1 MLLATTP
8 SFPLHACHFYIPQSV
23 FHLYKSLFLL
33 REKHLEELQLV
44 HHTKE
49 FPNLL
54 RKNQNQTDKK
64 GMNIEI
70 VLAESFSRE
79 IWQCIYCGLW
89 NNLWDLWPELF
100 NRPSVS
106 FAFRAVWFME
116 YELEL
121 YVKSYLC
128 VPLGVS
134 MICICVFVCGFILTA
149 AHCSLWF
156 SAQRCSEVGER
167 SDSHTLTLTAYTF
180 LELNTSVIYL

>member
-33 REKHLEELQLV
+33 REKHLEKLQLV

-70 VLAESFSRE
+70 VLAETCCSLFDSSRHF
-79 IWQCIYCGLW
+79 IIKGKSDHAYIVDSGITCGIF
-89 NNLWDLWPELF
+89 D
-100 NRPSVS
+100 PSCSIDRTVS

-134 MICICVFVCGFILTA
+134 MICICVCLCVGLFWLLPTVVCG
-149 AHCSLWF
+149 
-156 SAQRCSEVGER
+156 SEPRGALKWVKGQIHTH
-167 SDSHTLTLTAYTF
+167 SH
-180 LELNTSVIYL
+180 